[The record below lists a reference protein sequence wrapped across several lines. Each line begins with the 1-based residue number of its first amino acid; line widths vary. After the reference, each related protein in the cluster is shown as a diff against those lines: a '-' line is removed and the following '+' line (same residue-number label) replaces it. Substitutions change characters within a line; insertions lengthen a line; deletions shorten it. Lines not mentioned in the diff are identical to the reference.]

1 MSIQRIGTSTD
12 TAWDELIAPSLQIS
26 YGNQRLVIHQNV
38 LEDLPLDWIR
48 RFERLLREAQEFVEV
63 ERGNL

>member
-12 TAWDELIAPSLQIS
+12 TAWQELIAPSLQIS

>member
-12 TAWDELIAPSLQIS
+12 TTWQELTHPSLEIT

-38 LEDLPLDWIR
+38 LEALPLEWIR
-48 RFERLLREAQEFVEV
+48 RFERLMRDAREFVEV
-63 ERGNL
+63 EE